1 MGLTETFKPCTI
13 DYSDCIDCPQFEE
26 CIAKEYIADGKSHL
40 WLPIYLAALL
50 GLIIYIVV

>member
-1 MGLTETFKPCTI
+1 LGLTETFKPCTI

-50 GLIIYIVV
+50 GLIIYIVI